1 MFERKSVHMCL
12 FLVKNDYL
20 PFMLKRL
27 MVSYYTSIASYYY
40 GTHNNFVFIHY
51 SCNPLGHVRGK
62 ILIYHSVGLSS
73 VNGINSGSYMY
84 FERYDKHAAYF

>member
-27 MVSYYTSIASYYY
+27 MVSYYTSMQAITMEHIIISFSYI
-40 GTHNNFVFIHY
+40 TVA
-51 SCNPLGHVRGK
+51 
-62 ILIYHSVGLSS
+62 IL
-73 VNGINSGSYMY
+73 
-84 FERYDKHAAYF
+84 